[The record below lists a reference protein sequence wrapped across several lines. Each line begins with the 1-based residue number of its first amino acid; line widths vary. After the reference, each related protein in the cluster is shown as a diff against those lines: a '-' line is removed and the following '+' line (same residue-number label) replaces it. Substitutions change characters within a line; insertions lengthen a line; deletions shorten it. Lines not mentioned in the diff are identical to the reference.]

1 MVFGQNILSVRNA
14 DRICFT
20 TEIWSVYSMQEGW
33 KRSVS
38 FDHTA
43 NLFYF
48 ISIALQY

>member
-1 MVFGQNILSVRNA
+1 VFWQNILSVTNA
-14 DRICFT
+14 GHTCFT

-38 FDHTA
+38 YHAA

-48 ISIALQY
+48 VSIALQY